1 MLFFLRLITFQTTRV
16 GISVSAIAN
25 ECSSASS
32 SYTAWHGWREG
43 GNSPIYSQ
51 MSSLLR
57 ALPIWIRAGTA
68 HGLHIDRTP
77 PPLYPAFLVTFFA
90 LLPDLLIN
98 WRFKSNCPPLG
109 VISVDDKAEY
119 ANCQRSNGT
128 SVLSILE
135 MAELN
140 GLSTGVV
147 TTARLTHATPAT
159 TYAHSVSRRWE
170 NDAQLTDKRC
180 RDIGKQITL
189 IR

>member
-1 MLFFLRLITFQTTRV
+1 M
-16 GISVSAIAN
+16 
-25 ECSSASS
+25 
-32 SYTAWHGWREG
+32 
-43 GNSPIYSQ
+43 
-51 MSSLLR
+51 
-57 ALPIWIRAGTA
+57 
-68 HGLHIDRTP
+68 
-77 PPLYPAFLVTFFA
+77 
-90 LLPDLLIN
+90 
-98 WRFKSNCPPLG
+98 
-109 VISVDDKAEY
+109 DDKAEY